1 MNGKKNSIGLNV
13 IHMFYSTVLSSVFNA
28 LALIILAN
36 YLESRSYGLLSVALA
51 FAMIMSY
58 FTDSGLSEIVLRE
71 GSKKK
76 TSVQSVISSY
86 IKLRILLLGST
97 FILGFMVIHFT
108 NTNEELIRTAYY
120 LVIPMVMGVAMQGI
134 GTTYFQLV
142 EKMQYAG
149 FIRMF
154 SSICLIITIV
164 IGMALSLHP
173 FVISF
178 LYGFSYFLAGAC
190 AIVLVHRHI
199 KINLKSIFHK
209 GLLFQLW
216 SFLLSGLLFVLLPQ
230 LGPIILEKTVTLK
243 QVGFFA
249 VAYRI
254 PQALNQLP
262 NVVAGAFFPVLFRY
276 FNSKELN
283 KHLNLNILQVK
294 IMALIG
300 MGVAIP
306 FYYMSDLIIQLLF
319 GEEWIFAAG
328 LLKVLSLML
337 IFQSMGIALADGLT
351 SMGRQNKR
359 TLIQSISV
367 IAGIFLYFYMSK
379 SIGVMGASYAGVL
392 IEGMALFGFW
402 LLNPNRNVIARRVLI
417 PYLCY
422 FTVCLVTLENVLKDY
437 PIAAVMVHAILL
449 VILVLL
455 DKELSHQGLAKI
467 KSLRKSFARGNVGKS
482 REAGG
487 GL

>member
-36 YLESRSYGLLSVALA
+36 YLESRSYGLLSVTLA

-86 IKLRILLLGST
+86 IKLRILLLGIT
-97 FILGFMVIHFT
+97 FILGFMIIHLT
-108 NTNEELIRTAYY
+108 NSNEELIRTAYY

-149 FIRMF
+149 FIRML

-164 IGMALSLHP
+164 IGMSLSLHP

-328 LLKVLSLML
+328 LLKILSLML

-367 IAGIFLYFYMSK
+367 VAGIFLYFYMSK

-422 FTVCLVTLENVLKDY
+422 FTVCLVTLENVLQDY
-437 PIAAVMVHAILL
+437 PIVAVMVHAILL

-455 DKELSHQGLAKI
+455 DKELSHQGFAKI
-467 KSLRKSFARGNVGKS
+467 KSIRKSFARGNVGKS

>member
-71 GSKKK
+71 GSKRK
-76 TSVQSVISSY
+76 TSIQSVISSY
-86 IKLRILLLGST
+86 IKLRILLLGIT
-97 FILGFMVIHFT
+97 FILGFIIIHLT

-149 FIRMF
+149 FIRML
-154 SSICLIITIV
+154 SSIFLIITIV
-164 IGMALSLHP
+164 IGMAMSLHP

-199 KINLKSIFHK
+199 KITLKSTFHK

-262 NVVAGAFFPVLFRY
+262 NVVAGP
-276 FNSKELN
+276 S
-283 KHLNLNILQVK
+283 
-294 IMALIG
+294 
-300 MGVAIP
+300 
-306 FYYMSDLIIQLLF
+306 
-319 GEEWIFAAG
+319 
-328 LLKVLSLML
+328 
-337 IFQSMGIALADGLT
+337 FQSYSGI
-351 SMGRQNKR
+351 
-359 TLIQSISV
+359 
-367 IAGIFLYFYMSK
+367 
-379 SIGVMGASYAGVL
+379 
-392 IEGMALFGFW
+392 
-402 LLNPNRNVIARRVLI
+402 
-417 PYLCY
+417 
-422 FTVCLVTLENVLKDY
+422 
-437 PIAAVMVHAILL
+437 
-449 VILVLL
+449 
-455 DKELSHQGLAKI
+455 
-467 KSLRKSFARGNVGKS
+467 
-482 REAGG
+482 
-487 GL
+487 

>member
-13 IHMFYSTVLSSVFNA
+13 IHMFYSTILSSVFNA

-71 GSKKK
+71 GSKRK
-76 TSVQSVISSY
+76 TSIQSVISSY
-86 IKLRILLLGST
+86 IKIRMLLLGIT
-97 FILGFMVIHFT
+97 FIIGFIVIHLT
-108 NTNEELIRTAYY
+108 NNNEELIQTAYY

-142 EKMQYAG
+142 ERMQFAG
-149 FIRMF
+149 FIRML
-154 SSICLIITIV
+154 SSIFLISTIV
-164 IGMALSLHP
+164 IGMAMSLHP
-173 FVISF
+173 YVISF
-178 LYGFSYFLAGAC
+178 LYGFSYFLAGLC
-190 AIVLVHRHI
+190 AIILVHRHI
-199 KINLKSIFHK
+199 KINFKSIFHK

-216 SFLLSGLLFVLLPQ
+216 SFLLSGLLFVILPQ

-276 FNSKELN
+276 YNHHQLD
-283 KHLNLNILQVK
+283 KHLSLNILQVK

-300 MGVAIP
+300 IGVAIP
-306 FYYMSDLIIQLLF
+306 FYYMSSLIIQLLF
-319 GEEWIFAAG
+319 GEEWMFAAG

-351 SMGRQNKR
+351 SLGRQNKR

-367 IAGIFLYFYMSK
+367 LAGIFLYFFMSK
-379 SIGVMGASYAGVL
+379 SIGVVGASYAGVL
-392 IEGMALFGFW
+392 IEAIALFGFW
-402 LLNPNRNVIARRVLI
+402 LLNPNRSIIARKAII
-417 PYLCY
+417 PYLSY
-422 FTVCLVTLENVLKDY
+422 FAVCLIVIEQVLHAY
-437 PIAAVMVHAILL
+437 PILAVIVHLL
-449 VILVLL
+449 LLLILVFL
-455 DKELSHQGLAKI
+455 DKELSHQSMI
-467 KSLRKSFARGNVGKS
+467 KLKSFRNSLRKRYVRKS
-482 REAGG
+482 REVGG
-487 GL
+487 GF